1 MTEPASIRRWS
12 TIVVS
17 TIVLLFLLWAALGTT
32 TGLVLARRGQ
42 FIDIPGWHSP
52 SVGAARAQ
60 ALVLDQVERPT
71 PDQGAIAKARLLA
84 EAALRRD
91 PINTDATRTLGLVA
105 SLDQR
110 QDQARRWMAFTQF
123 QSRREVPTQL
133 WMIEDAV
140 SRGDVADALKHYNY
154 ALTTSRPTETLL
166 FPILIAS
173 ANDAQMG
180 AALSD
185 IVSKRPIWWA
195 RFVDRAISTGTTPAA
210 IEAIV
215 AAPRLD
221 LRREPEQQLA
231 ARAVQRLLQLGSVD
245 RAYAL
250 YRHLRG
256 SIGAQLLRNGNFAL
270 GNPLPPFDWSLSDK
284 PDLYASIGSV
294 PDPRYA
300 QGLTI
305 AAANGGGG
313 VAAHQ
318 LLHLSPGKYRLA
330 IVAGGGAESAE
341 ASPNAQLSCY
351 ATGSSPIATIPL
363 RAVGGQQGRV
373 LSADITV
380 PVPACQFQ
388 QLEVVVPSIID
399 GGTVE
404 TWISAVTLQPR

>member
-1 MTEPASIRRWS
+1 M
-12 TIVVS
+12 IVVS
-17 TIVLLFLLWAALGTT
+17 TIVLLFSLWAALGTAM
-32 TGLVLARRGQ
+32 GLVLARRGQ

-52 SVGAARAQ
+52 SVEAARAQ

-71 PDQGAIAKARLLA
+71 PDQGVIAKARLLA
-84 EAALRRD
+84 EAALRQD
-91 PINTDATRTLGLVA
+91 PINTDATRTLGLIA

-110 QDQARRWMAFTQF
+110 QDQTRRWMAFTQF

-140 SRGDVADALKHYNY
+140 SRGDVTDALKHYNY
-154 ALTTSRPTETLL
+154 ALTTSRSTEALL
-166 FPILIAS
+166 FPILVAS
-173 ANDAQMG
+173 ANDAQTR
-180 AALSD
+180 AALVD
-185 IVSKRPIWWA
+185 IVSKRPIWWG
-195 RFVDRAISTGTTPAA
+195 RFVDMAISTGTTPAA

-221 LRREPEQQLA
+221 LRLEPERQLA
-231 ARAVQRLLQLGSVD
+231 ARAIQRLLQLNSVD
-245 RAYAL
+245 RAYDL

-256 SIGAQLLRNGNFAL
+256 SVGAQLLRNGNFAL
-270 GNPLPPFDWSLSDK
+270 SNPLPPFDWSLSDK

-313 VAAHQ
+313 VAVHQ

-330 IVAGGGAESAE
+330 FVAGGGAESAD
-341 ASPNAQLSCY
+341 ASPKAQLACY
-351 ATGSSPIATIPL
+351 ATGNSPIATIPL
-363 RAVGGQQGRV
+363 RAVGGRQGRV

-380 PVPACQFQ
+380 PVAACQFQ

-404 TWISAVTLQPR
+404 TWISAVTLRPR